1 MRVGARQHLKARSFS
16 TSPGLHPAAVGNCKR
31 LLNGCTGSYMSG
43 FVVLGALVILGG
55 IALLIYGRVVTR
67 PEASVGLA
75 A

>member
-1 MRVGARQHLKARSFS
+1 LE
-16 TSPGLHPAAVGNCKR
+16 GLV
-31 LLNGCTGSYMSG
+31 NGYTGSYMSG